1 MVELLSPAGNFEK
14 LTMALTYGADAVY
27 LAGKS
32 YGMRAAAENFDLEEL
47 KSAVEFCHSQGKRL
61 YVTCNTV
68 VNNQELDKLPDF
80 LQYIDSIGV
89 DAVIVT
95 DLGVLKMA
103 GTYAPHTEKHI
114 STQAGIM
121 NYASANVMYDLGA
134 KRVILARE
142 LTLNEIS
149 EIRANV
155 PDDLELEVFIH
166 GSMCV
171 SYSGRCLLSNYMTGR
186 DANRG
191 QCAQPCRWKY
201 ALVEEKRPNEY
212 YEIFED
218 ESGGAYILNSK
229 DLCMIKHIPELIQ
242 AGINSFKI
250 EGRMKSSYY
259 TAVITGAYRHAI
271 DAYLSGIAIDP
282 VWIEEVNKVSHRN
295 YYTGFF
301 FDKQPD
307 GQYPN
312 SSDYIRE
319 WEISAVVLNCTSEN
333 RAELSQRNRIAVGD
347 EVELLA
353 PHHKPVVFRID
364 SLTDESGQAISA
376 AAHPLMKFFME
387 LPFQAPSNSIIR
399 KKK

>member
-229 DLCMIKHIPELIQ
+229 DLCMIEHIPELIQ

>member
-191 QCAQPCRWKY
+191 AM
-201 ALVEEKRPNEY
+201 RPAVPL
-212 YEIFED
+212 EI
-218 ESGGAYILNSK
+218 
-229 DLCMIKHIPELIQ
+229 C
-242 AGINSFKI
+242 
-250 EGRMKSSYY
+250 
-259 TAVITGAYRHAI
+259 
-271 DAYLSGIAIDP
+271 
-282 VWIEEVNKVSHRN
+282 
-295 YYTGFF
+295 
-301 FDKQPD
+301 
-307 GQYPN
+307 
-312 SSDYIRE
+312 
-319 WEISAVVLNCTSEN
+319 IS
-333 RAELSQRNRIAVGD
+333 
-347 EVELLA
+347 
-353 PHHKPVVFRID
+353 
-364 SLTDESGQAISA
+364 
-376 AAHPLMKFFME
+376 
-387 LPFQAPSNSIIR
+387 
-399 KKK
+399 

>member
-186 DANRG
+186 DGNRG